1 MDAKKYYSLESKN
14 DVADLYIFGDITSW
28 PWLESDVSAS
38 GIVNELQSLDAK
50 EINVHINSYGGEV
63 AEGLAIYNTLKN
75 SDMKVTTICDGF
87 ACSAASVIFM
97 AGDERIINEASLLM
111 IHNAWTYANGNAT
124 ELRKAAEDL
133 DKITQASV
141 NAYVSRATISED
153 EIKNLMDNETW
164 ITAQEAVEYGFATK
178 TEKSDDGGIKQSAFA
193 NIRSA
198 ILEKTAN
205 VKPVEIAMQLDDE
218 AIAEVIAERVVNL
231 IQKKEVPAEP
241 KEPANSTGW
250 SAFFEYKGKDKMK
263 IENLSQELK
272 EKVKQLLES
281 APADQKAD
289 AIMQSI
295 EMIEEAAHAD
305 LINQVVAEA
314 ERASHDAEFK
324 KQLGLRN
331 LSQEEKK
338 FYEGFKDIKQSV
350 TANQID
356 IIPTEIIDRTL
367 DNVRKASPILKLVNM
382 APANVK
388 KWIVASH
395 SGAAVW
401 GDLTDEIKGELSG
414 TISALN
420 IELHML
426 SAYLVIPKAI
436 RELSMEF
443 VDRYFM
449 AILSEA
455 MQDGLVKGYLD
466 GDGKTGPIGIFRQIG
481 TTNDDGT
488 NKAKTVLNN
497 ITKFSPKGLASARK
511 TLTNDGLRAVDKIY
525 LICNPSDEAEYVD
538 PCMYGEAMT
547 GGYVNKSFV
556 DIEKIVDANCP
567 KGKAA
572 FTISGYY
579 TMGTTGVRVTEYD
592 QTKAM
597 ENADL
602 IIANCY
608 ANGRAVDDNV
618 AVIFDVTKLEEYVIN
633 VHQTSTASV

>member
-1 MDAKKYYSLESKN
+1 
-14 DVADLYIFGDITSW
+14 
-28 PWLESDVSAS
+28 
-38 GIVNELQSLDAK
+38 
-50 EINVHINSYGGEV
+50 
-63 AEGLAIYNTLKN
+63 
-75 SDMKVTTICDGF
+75 
-87 ACSAASVIFM
+87 
-97 AGDERIINEASLLM
+97 
-111 IHNAWTYANGNAT
+111 
-124 ELRKAAEDL
+124 
-133 DKITQASV
+133 
-141 NAYVSRATISED
+141 
-153 EIKNLMDNETW
+153 
-164 ITAQEAVEYGFATK
+164 
-178 TEKSDDGGIKQSAFA
+178 
-193 NIRSA
+193 
-198 ILEKTAN
+198 
-205 VKPVEIAMQLDDE
+205 
-218 AIAEVIAERVVNL
+218 
-231 IQKKEVPAEP
+231 
-241 KEPANSTGW
+241 
-250 SAFFEYKGKDKMK
+250 MK

-272 EKVKQLLES
+272 EKVKQLLEN
-281 APADQKAD
+281 APAEQKAD

-295 EMIEEAAHAD
+295 EMIEEATHAD
-305 LINQVVAEA
+305 LIQKIVAES

-331 LSQEEKK
+331 LSQEERK
-338 FYEGFKDIKQSV
+338 FYEGFKDIKQSI

-367 DNVRKASPILKLVNM
+367 DDVKKASPILKLVNM

-395 SGAAVW
+395 SGVAVW
-401 GDLTDEIKGELSG
+401 GALTDTIKGELSAEI
-414 TISALN
+414 TALN

-481 TTNDDGT
+481 AVESAGT
-488 NKAKTVLNN
+488 NKAKTVLTTV
-497 ITKFSPKGLASARK
+497 TKFSPKGLAQVRK
-511 TLTNDGLRAVDKIY
+511 TLTNDGKRVVDKLY

-538 PCMYGEAMT
+538 PAMFGETLT
-547 GGYVNKSFV
+547 GGYVNKSFI

-572 FTISGYY
+572 FTIAGYY

-602 IIANCY
+602 IITNCY

>member
-1 MDAKKYYSLESKN
+1 MAMVICKEIEDYLKYAETHPKWINKKRKLLIKNIVKPTLKRN
-14 DVADLYIFGDITSW
+14 DVFFDEKTYRDCLQYCKSNFYELFPFQKFIYAFAFMYKDDIPVFSKFF
-28 PWLESDVSAS
+28 
-38 GIVNELQSLDAK
+38 IK
-50 EINVHINSYGGEV
+50 EGRGNG
-63 AEGLAIYNTLKN
+63 K
-75 SDMKVTTICDGF
+75 DGF
-87 ACSAASVIFM
+87 IVP
-97 AGDERIINEASLLM
+97 L
-111 IHNAWTYANGNAT
+111 
-124 ELRKAAEDL
+124 
-133 DKITQASV
+133 V
-141 NAYVSRATISED
+141 NFFQTPLYGV
-153 EIKNLMDNETW
+153 KN
-164 ITAQEAVEYGFATK
+164 YH
-178 TEKSDDGGIKQSAFA
+178 
-193 NIRSA
+193 
-198 ILEKTAN
+198 
-205 VKPVEIAMQLDDE
+205 VEI
-218 AIAEVIAERVVNL
+218 V
-231 IQKKEVPAEP
+231 
-241 KEPANSTGW
+241 ANSE
-250 SAFFEYKGKDKMK
+250 SQAKD
-263 IENLSQELK
+263 
-272 EKVKQLLES
+272 
-281 APADQKAD
+281 
-289 AIMQSI
+289 
-295 EMIEEAAHAD
+295 AD

-367 DNVRKASPILKLVNM
+367 DDVRKASPILKLVNM

-481 TTNDDGT
+481 TTNGDGT

-497 ITKFSPKGLASARK
+497 ITKFSPKGLANVRK
-511 TLTNDGLRAVDKIY
+511 TLTNNGKRVVTKLY
-525 LICNPSDEAEYVD
+525 LICNPADEAEYVD
-538 PCMYGEAMT
+538 PCMFGEALT
-547 GGYVNKSFV
+547 GGYVNKTFI
-556 DIEKIVDANCP
+556 DIEKIPDANCP
-567 KGKAA
+567 QGKAA
-572 FTISGYY
+572 FTIDGYY
-579 TMGTTGVRVTEYD
+579 TMGATGVRVTEYD

-602 IIANCY
+602 IIANCF

>member
-1 MDAKKYYSLESKN
+1 
-14 DVADLYIFGDITSW
+14 
-28 PWLESDVSAS
+28 
-38 GIVNELQSLDAK
+38 
-50 EINVHINSYGGEV
+50 
-63 AEGLAIYNTLKN
+63 
-75 SDMKVTTICDGF
+75 
-87 ACSAASVIFM
+87 
-97 AGDERIINEASLLM
+97 
-111 IHNAWTYANGNAT
+111 
-124 ELRKAAEDL
+124 
-133 DKITQASV
+133 
-141 NAYVSRATISED
+141 
-153 EIKNLMDNETW
+153 
-164 ITAQEAVEYGFATK
+164 
-178 TEKSDDGGIKQSAFA
+178 
-193 NIRSA
+193 
-198 ILEKTAN
+198 
-205 VKPVEIAMQLDDE
+205 
-218 AIAEVIAERVVNL
+218 
-231 IQKKEVPAEP
+231 
-241 KEPANSTGW
+241 
-250 SAFFEYKGKDKMK
+250 MK

-272 EKVKQLLES
+272 EKVKQLLEN
-281 APADQKAD
+281 APAEQKAD

-295 EMIEEAAHAD
+295 EMIEEATHAD
-305 LINQVVAEA
+305 LIQKIVAES

-331 LSQEEKK
+331 LSQEERK
-338 FYEGFKDIKQSV
+338 FYEGFKDIKQSI

-367 DNVRKASPILKLVNM
+367 DDVKKASPILKLVNM

-395 SGAAVW
+395 SGVAVW
-401 GDLTDEIKGELSG
+401 GALTDTIKGELSAEI
-414 TISALN
+414 TALN

-436 RELSMEF
+436 RELPMEF

-481 TTNDDGT
+481 AVESAGT
-488 NKAKTVLNN
+488 NKAKTVLTTV
-497 ITKFSPKGLASARK
+497 TKFSPKGLAQVRK
-511 TLTNDGLRAVDKIY
+511 TLTNDGKRVVDKLY

-538 PCMYGEAMT
+538 PAMFGETLT
-547 GGYVNKSFV
+547 GGYVNKSFI

-572 FTISGYY
+572 FTIAGYY

>member
-1 MDAKKYYSLESKN
+1 M
-14 DVADLYIFGDITSW
+14 
-28 PWLESDVSAS
+28 
-38 GIVNELQSLDAK
+38 
-50 EINVHINSYGGEV
+50 
-63 AEGLAIYNTLKN
+63 
-75 SDMKVTTICDGF
+75 
-87 ACSAASVIFM
+87 
-97 AGDERIINEASLLM
+97 RI
-111 IHNAWTYANGNAT
+111 
-124 ELRKAAEDL
+124 ED
-133 DKITQASV
+133 
-141 NAYVSRATISED
+141 
-153 EIKNLMDNETW
+153 
-164 ITAQEAVEYGFATK
+164 
-178 TEKSDDGGIKQSAFA
+178 
-193 NIRSA
+193 
-198 ILEKTAN
+198 
-205 VKPVEIAMQLDDE
+205 
-218 AIAEVIAERVVNL
+218 
-231 IQKKEVPAEP
+231 
-241 KEPANSTGW
+241 
-250 SAFFEYKGKDKMK
+250 
-263 IENLSQELK
+263 LSQEVK
-272 EKVKQLLES
+272 DKVKQLLDN
-281 APADQKAD
+281 APADQKAE

-295 EMIEEAAHAD
+295 EMIDEAMHAD
-305 LINQVVAEA
+305 LIQQVVAES
-314 ERASHDAEFK
+314 ERASRDADYK

-338 FYEGFKDIKQSV
+338 FYEGFKDVKQSI

-367 DNVRKASPILKLVNM
+367 DDVKKASPILKLVNM

-401 GDLTDEIKGELSG
+401 GALTDEIKGELSAE
-414 TISALN
+414 IASLN

-436 RELSMEF
+436 RELSLEF

-466 GDGKTGPIGIFRQIG
+466 GDGKTGPIGIFRQIE
-481 TTNDDGT
+481 TVESAGT
-488 NKAKTVLNN
+488 NKAKTVLTTV
-497 ITKFSPKGLASARK
+497 TKFSPKGLASVRK
-511 TLTNDGLRAVDKIY
+511 TLTNDGKRVIDKLY

-538 PCMYGEAMT
+538 PCMYGEALT
-547 GGYVNKSFV
+547 GGYVNKSFI

-572 FTISGYY
+572 FTIAGYY

>member
-1 MDAKKYYSLESKN
+1 M
-14 DVADLYIFGDITSW
+14 
-28 PWLESDVSAS
+28 
-38 GIVNELQSLDAK
+38 
-50 EINVHINSYGGEV
+50 
-63 AEGLAIYNTLKN
+63 
-75 SDMKVTTICDGF
+75 
-87 ACSAASVIFM
+87 
-97 AGDERIINEASLLM
+97 RI
-111 IHNAWTYANGNAT
+111 
-124 ELRKAAEDL
+124 ED
-133 DKITQASV
+133 
-141 NAYVSRATISED
+141 
-153 EIKNLMDNETW
+153 
-164 ITAQEAVEYGFATK
+164 
-178 TEKSDDGGIKQSAFA
+178 
-193 NIRSA
+193 
-198 ILEKTAN
+198 
-205 VKPVEIAMQLDDE
+205 
-218 AIAEVIAERVVNL
+218 
-231 IQKKEVPAEP
+231 
-241 KEPANSTGW
+241 
-250 SAFFEYKGKDKMK
+250 
-263 IENLSQELK
+263 LSQEVK
-272 EKVKQLLES
+272 DKVKQLLDN
-281 APADQKAD
+281 APADQKAE

-295 EMIEEAAHAD
+295 EMIDGAMHAD
-305 LINQVVAEA
+305 LIQQVVAES
-314 ERASHDAEFK
+314 ERASRDADYK

-338 FYEGFKDIKQSV
+338 FYEGFKDVKQSI

-367 DNVRKASPILKLVNM
+367 DDVKKASPILKLVNM

-395 SGAAVW
+395 SGVAVW
-401 GDLTDEIKGELSG
+401 GALTDTIKGELSAE
-414 TISALN
+414 IASLN

-436 RELSMEF
+436 RELSLEF
-443 VDRYFM
+443 IDRYFM

-481 TTNDDGT
+481 TVESAGT
-488 NKAKTVLNN
+488 NKAKTVLTTV
-497 ITKFSPKGLASARK
+497 TKFSPKGLASVRK
-511 TLTNDGLRAVDKIY
+511 TLTNDGKRVIDKLY

-538 PCMYGEAMT
+538 PCMYGEALT
-547 GGYVNKSFV
+547 GGYVNKSFI

-572 FTISGYY
+572 FTIAGYY

-618 AVIFDVTKLEEYVIN
+618 AVIFDVTKLEEYVLPVTQVTIP
-633 VHQTSTASV
+633 QQ

>member
-1 MDAKKYYSLESKN
+1 
-14 DVADLYIFGDITSW
+14 
-28 PWLESDVSAS
+28 
-38 GIVNELQSLDAK
+38 
-50 EINVHINSYGGEV
+50 
-63 AEGLAIYNTLKN
+63 
-75 SDMKVTTICDGF
+75 
-87 ACSAASVIFM
+87 
-97 AGDERIINEASLLM
+97 
-111 IHNAWTYANGNAT
+111 
-124 ELRKAAEDL
+124 
-133 DKITQASV
+133 
-141 NAYVSRATISED
+141 
-153 EIKNLMDNETW
+153 
-164 ITAQEAVEYGFATK
+164 
-178 TEKSDDGGIKQSAFA
+178 
-193 NIRSA
+193 
-198 ILEKTAN
+198 
-205 VKPVEIAMQLDDE
+205 
-218 AIAEVIAERVVNL
+218 
-231 IQKKEVPAEP
+231 
-241 KEPANSTGW
+241 
-250 SAFFEYKGKDKMK
+250 MK

-367 DNVRKASPILKLVNM
+367 DDVRKASPILKLVNM

-388 KWIVASH
+388 KWVVASH

-443 VDRYFM
+443 VDRYFR

-497 ITKFSPKGLASARK
+497 ITKFSPKGLANARK
-511 TLTNDGLRAVDKIY
+511 TLTN
-525 LICNPSDEAEYVD
+525 N
-538 PCMYGEAMT
+538 
-547 GGYVNKSFV
+547 
-556 DIEKIVDANCP
+556 
-567 KGKAA
+567 GK
-572 FTISGYY
+572 
-579 TMGTTGVRVTEYD
+579 RV
-592 QTKAM
+592 
-597 ENADL
+597 
-602 IIANCY
+602 
-608 ANGRAVDDNV
+608 
-618 AVIFDVTKLEEYVIN
+618 VTKLYLIVTRRMKRN
-633 VHQTSTASV
+633 M